1 MAFISISFLE
11 LIHSLNI
18 RSEKSIFKIGIFKN
32 IYLLAAI
39 LMGMLMQ
46 IIVVV
51 VPAISNV
58 FGVVVLH
65 KEQWVYIMI
74 ISLLPIIII
83 ELQKMLNEIKV
94 KNKSFSCQIW
104 KHNV

>member
-1 MAFISISFLE
+1 MAFVSMSFLE

-18 RSEKSIFKIGIFKN
+18 RSEKSIFKIGLFKN
-32 IYLLAAI
+32 IYLIVAI
-39 LMGMLMQ
+39 LIGMLMQ
-46 IIVVV
+46 VLVVII
-51 VPAISNV
+51 PSIANI
-58 FGVVVLH
+58 FGVAILN
-65 KEQWVYIMI
+65 KEQWVYIMM
-74 ISLLPIIII
+74 ISFLPIIIV